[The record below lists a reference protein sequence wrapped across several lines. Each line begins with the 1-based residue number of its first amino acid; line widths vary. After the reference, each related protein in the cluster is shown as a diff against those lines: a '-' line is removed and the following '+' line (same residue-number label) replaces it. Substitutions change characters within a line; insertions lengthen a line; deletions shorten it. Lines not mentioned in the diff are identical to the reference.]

1 MNKQHAIY
9 TLLLL
14 LSVLCSCNGGKYPQY
29 LLEADSLCMANPDSA
44 LTLLKSKEKAVS
56 AEPEAS
62 RMYYRLLTVK
72 ASDKAYRDLVQF
84 KDVEE
89 IVDYY
94 EDAGD
99 KNLLSQAYYY
109 AASVFR
115 DLRYDEKALNYYEK
129 ALDGVEA
136 VPDNYR
142 FISNT
147 YCQKGY
153 LLQRQHNYDKAIEE
167 FMQSCRYDSL
177 NHDYAGE
184 AYNLR
189 NIAYCYDLKK
199 DFKRSEHHYLKA
211 LSLAEAHNDSVVAY
225 RVLVQLSSLYYG
237 IRQFDK
243 AYETLK
249 PCLESTG
256 FYRGKSAAWG
266 VGINI
271 YLARGEYGK
280 ARRCCYAIIND
291 KDINKQRSAAKALSI
306 LYMTAGER
314 DSVVKY
320 TELYG
325 QYCDSTERTGV
336 AETMAKMAV
345 LYDYNKYKEENV
357 ALKLSKKNM
366 IAVFLCSISLLL
378 LLTCAI
384 LGKNIHYKNLR
395 LSYMKRIKDLDA
407 MLKELQTDTDKA
419 IHDQSVTIHDQSVTI
434 EDLKNEL
441 QQKEQA
447 ILELKEKDKG
457 LSAQVDELKKTFA
470 ESISYT
476 KIQNRTALSP
486 KDFEKMEEMV
496 KKHFPDFR
504 HKLNSCYRLNDVEY
518 KVCLLIKLGLSV
530 DTVSSVVNMSANGIY
545 KIKSRLYKKMFG
557 VDGTSRNFD
566 NFIKSL

>member
-1 MNKQHAIY
+1 M
-9 TLLLL
+9 
-14 LSVLCSCNGGKYPQY
+14 
-29 LLEADSLCMANPDSA
+29 
-44 LTLLKSKEKAVS
+44 
-56 AEPEAS
+56 
-62 RMYYRLLTVK
+62 
-72 ASDKAYRDLVQF
+72 
-84 KDVEE
+84 
-89 IVDYY
+89 
-94 EDAGD
+94 
-99 KNLLSQAYYY
+99 
-109 AASVFR
+109 
-115 DLRYDEKALNYYEK
+115 
-129 ALDGVEA
+129 
-136 VPDNYR
+136 
-142 FISNT
+142 
-147 YCQKGY
+147 
-153 LLQRQHNYDKAIEE
+153 
-167 FMQSCRYDSL
+167 
-177 NHDYAGE
+177 
-184 AYNLR
+184 
-189 NIAYCYDLKK
+189 
-199 DFKRSEHHYLKA
+199 
-211 LSLAEAHNDSVVAY
+211 
-225 RVLVQLSSLYYG
+225 
-237 IRQFDK
+237 
-243 AYETLK
+243 
-249 PCLESTG
+249 
-256 FYRGKSAAWG
+256 
-266 VGINI
+266 
-271 YLARGEYGK
+271 
-280 ARRCCYAIIND
+280 
-291 KDINKQRSAAKALSI
+291 
-306 LYMTAGER
+306 
-314 DSVVKY
+314 
-320 TELYG
+320 
-325 QYCDSTERTGV
+325 
-336 AETMAKMAV
+336 
-345 LYDYNKYKEENV
+345 

-366 IAVFLCSISLLL
+366 IVFFLCSISLLL

-419 IHDQSVTIHDQSVTI
+419 IHDQSVTI

>member
-1 MNKQHAIY
+1 MKEQHAIY
-9 TLLLL
+9 TLFLL
-14 LSVLCSCNGGKYPQY
+14 LSLLCSCNGGKYPQY
-29 LLEADSLCMANPDSA
+29 LLEADSLCMTNPDSA
-44 LTLLKSKEKAVS
+44 LTLLKGKEKAVK
-56 AEPEAS
+56 AESEAS
-62 RMYYRLLTVK
+62 RMYHRLLTVK

-84 KDVEE
+84 KDVDE
-89 IVDYY
+89 IVEYY
-94 EDAGD
+94 EDID
-99 KNLLSQAYYY
+99 NKSLLPQAYYY

-115 DLRYDEKALNYYEK
+115 DLNLDAKSLEYYQK
-129 ALDGVEA
+129 SLDAVES
-136 VPDNYR
+136 VPQEYG

-153 LLQRQHNYDKAIEE
+153 LLQRQHVYDKAIED

-184 AYNLR
+184 TLNLR
-189 NIAYCYDLKK
+189 NIAYCYGLKK

-237 IRQFDK
+237 IRQYDK
-243 AYETLK
+243 AYQTLK
-249 PCLESTG
+249 PCLDNTG
-256 FYRGKSAAWG
+256 SYRGKSAAWG
-266 VGINI
+266 MGINI

-366 IAVFLCSISLLL
+366 IVFFLCSISLLL

>member
-1 MNKQHAIY
+1 MKEQHAIY

-29 LLEADSLCMANPDSA
+29 LLEADSLCMTNPDSA
-44 LTLLKSKEKAVS
+44 LSLLKGKEKAVK
-56 AEPEAS
+56 AESEAS
-62 RMYYRLLTVK
+62 RMYHRLLTVK
-72 ASDKAYRDLVQF
+72 ASDKACRALVQF
-84 KDVEE
+84 KDVDE
-89 IVDYY
+89 IVEYY
-94 EDAGD
+94 EDID
-99 KNLLSQAYYY
+99 NKSLLPQAYYY

-115 DLRYDEKALNYYEK
+115 DLNLDAKSLEYYQK
-129 ALDGVEA
+129 SLDAVES
-136 VPDNYR
+136 VPQEYG

-153 LLQRQHNYDKAIEE
+153 LLQRQHVYDKAIED

-184 AYNLR
+184 TLNLR
-189 NIAYCYDLKK
+189 NIAYCYGLKK
-199 DFKRSEHHYLKA
+199 DFKRSEYHYLKA

-225 RVLVQLSSLYYG
+225 RVLVQLSSLYYD
-237 IRQFDK
+237 IRQYDK
-243 AYETLK
+243 AYQTLK
-249 PCLESTG
+249 PCLDNTG
-256 FYRGKSAAWG
+256 SYRGKSAAWG
-266 VGINI
+266 MGINI

-325 QYCDSTERTGV
+325 QYCDSIESISAT
-336 AETMAKMAV
+336 ETMTKMTV

-357 ALKLSKKNM
+357 ALKLSRKNM
-366 IAVFLCSISLLL
+366 MVVSLCCISLLL

-384 LGKNIHYKNLR
+384 LGMKIHYKNLR
-395 LSYMKRIKDLDA
+395 LGYMRRINELDA
-407 MLKELQTDTDKA
+407 MLEEQQADADSA
-419 IHDQSVTIHDQSVTI
+419 FCRQSKTIN
-434 EDLKNEL
+434 DLKNEL

-447 ILELKEKDKG
+447 ILELKERDKG
-457 LSAQVDELKKTFA
+457 LSVEVDELKKTFS
-470 ESISYT
+470 ESVCCK
-476 KIQNRTALSP
+476 KIQDRKALSP
-486 KDFEKMEEMV
+486 KDFEAMEKMV
-496 KKHFPDFR
+496 IKHFPDFR
-504 HKLNSCYRLNDVEY
+504 HKLDSYYSLNDVEY

-530 DTVSSVVNMSANGIY
+530 EMVSSVIYMTTNGIY
-545 KIKSRLYKKMFG
+545 KIKSRIYKKMFG
-557 VDGTSRNFD
+557 VNCTSRDFD